1 MTGRAEE
8 LRHGSRPLHRT
19 VKLALCSIAV
29 GIAVLG
35 LKYLAYHVTG
45 SVALLSDAMESV
57 VNIAAACAAVIAL
70 QISAVP
76 ADENHP
82 FGHSKAEY
90 FSSVSEGVLVVLAAL
105 AILREA
111 YFSALHP
118 VMITAPFEGIV
129 INAAASVLNGA
140 WSFVLIRKGREWRSP
155 ALITD
160 GKHLYF
166 DVLTSVG
173 VLAGVGLV
181 VLTGWNR
188 LDALIAAVV
197 AIYILWS
204 GYSLLRDSVG
214 GLMDAAASEEVLDR
228 IRSTIASH
236 SDGALEAHDLRTRY
250 AGQRTFIEFHLIV
263 PGEMDVST
271 AHDICDHVEAA
282 LKREIPGSVVTI
294 HVEPDHK
301 AKEDGTVVF

>member
-1 MTGRAEE
+1 M
-8 LRHGSRPLHRT
+8 HRT
-19 VKLALCSIAV
+19 VKLALCSIVV
-29 GIAVLG
+29 GFAVLA
-35 LKYLAYHVTG
+35 LKYLAYHLTG

-57 VNIAAACAAVIAL
+57 VNIAAAFAAVIAL

-76 ADENHP
+76 ADDNHP

-111 YFSALHP
+111 YFSALDP
-118 VMITAPFEGIV
+118 VMITAPFEGMV

-160 GKHLYF
+160 GKHLFF
-166 DVLTSVG
+166 DVLTSGG
-173 VLAGVGLV
+173 VLVGVGLV
-181 VLTGWNR
+181 VLTGWQR
-188 LDALIAAVV
+188 LDAVIAAVV
-197 AIYILWS
+197 AVYILWS

-214 GLMDAAASEEVLDR
+214 GLMDAAASDEVLER
-228 IRSTIASH
+228 IRATIADH

-263 PGEMDVST
+263 SGKMPVAE
-271 AHDICDHVEAA
+271 AHEICDRIESA
-282 LKREIPGSVVTI
+282 LKREIAGSFVTI
-294 HVEPDHK
+294 HVEPHHK
-301 AKEDGTVVF
+301 AKEDSSIVF